1 VTRNEAWIALNMM
14 AHIGPVRVRKL
25 LEVFGE
31 PQRILQ
37 AKASE
42 LGQVEGLP
50 RNTIEALLNWENELD
65 LPGELERIRQFGAT
79 VLTQDDPLYSP
90 LLRHIY
96 DPPLVLY
103 VWGKLEERD
112 HNALGM
118 VGSRRTTHYGLEC
131 AKRLSY
137 QVAYSG
143 ITVVSGL
150 ARGIDTAAH
159 QGALAAKGRTV
170 AVLGTGL
177 NHLYPDENRALAEKI
192 TNSGA
197 VISEFPMDTTPDRQT
212 FPMRNRIISGWGFG
226 LLVVEAGA
234 NSGALISASQATDQ
248 GRNLYAVPGP
258 IDKPTSLGTNR
269 LIQQGAKLVMSV
281 DDILDDLQN
290 LFPSKP
296 LLTTSKPPDLEGEL
310 LRIYESIESSETSI
324 DRIIDASGLAAN
336 VVTSGLLQLEMRR
349 LVKQLPGKFFV
360 KLL

>member
-1 VTRNEAWIALNMM
+1 
-14 AHIGPVRVRKL
+14 
-25 LEVFGE
+25 
-31 PQRILQ
+31 
-37 AKASE
+37 
-42 LGQVEGLP
+42 
-50 RNTIEALLNWENELD
+50 
-65 LPGELERIRQFGAT
+65 
-79 VLTQDDPLYSP
+79 
-90 LLRHIY
+90 
-96 DPPLVLY
+96 
-103 VWGKLEERD
+103 
-112 HNALGM
+112 M

-159 QGALAAKGRTV
+159 QGALAAKGRTI

-192 TNSGA
+192 AESGA
-197 VISEFPMDTTPDRQT
+197 VVSEFPMDTTPDRQT

-258 IDKPTSLGTNR
+258 IDRPTSLGTNR
-269 LIQQGAKLVMSV
+269 LIQQGAKLVISV
-281 DDILDDLQN
+281 DDILEDLEN

-296 LLTTSKPPDLEGEL
+296 LLTASKPPDLEGDL
-310 LRIYESIESSETSI
+310 LKIYESIESSETSI

-349 LVKQLPGKFFV
+349 LVRQLPGKFFV

>member
-1 VTRNEAWIALNMM
+1 
-14 AHIGPVRVRKL
+14 
-25 LEVFGE
+25 
-31 PQRILQ
+31 
-37 AKASE
+37 
-42 LGQVEGLP
+42 
-50 RNTIEALLNWENELD
+50 
-65 LPGELERIRQFGAT
+65 
-79 VLTQDDPLYSP
+79 
-90 LLRHIY
+90 
-96 DPPLVLY
+96 
-103 VWGKLEERD
+103 
-112 HNALGM
+112 
-118 VGSRRTTHYGLEC
+118 
-131 AKRLSY
+131 
-137 QVAYSG
+137 VAYSG
-143 ITVVSGL
+143 ISVVSGL

-281 DDILDDLQN
+281 DDILEDLQN

-296 LLTTSKPPDLEGEL
+296 LLTTSKPPDLEGDL

>member
-1 VTRNEAWIALNMM
+1 
-14 AHIGPVRVRKL
+14 
-25 LEVFGE
+25 
-31 PQRILQ
+31 
-37 AKASE
+37 
-42 LGQVEGLP
+42 LP
-50 RNTIEALLNWENELD
+50 A
-65 LPGELERIRQFGAT
+65 ELERIRQFGAT
-79 VLTQDDPLYSP
+79 VITQDDPIYSP
-90 LLRHIY
+90 SLRQIY

-103 VWGKLEERD
+103 VWGTLEERD
-112 HNALGM
+112 HNALGI

-159 QGALAAKGRTV
+159 QGALAAKGRTI

-177 NHLYPDENRALAEKI
+177 NHLYPAENRALAEKI
-192 TNSGA
+192 AHSGA

-258 IDKPTSLGTNR
+258 IDRPTSLGTNR
-269 LIQQGAKLVMSV
+269 LIQ
-281 DDILDDLQN
+281 
-290 LFPSKP
+290 
-296 LLTTSKPPDLEGEL
+296 
-310 LRIYESIESSETSI
+310 
-324 DRIIDASGLAAN
+324 
-336 VVTSGLLQLEMRR
+336 
-349 LVKQLPGKFFV
+349 
-360 KLL
+360 